1 MIHVKLFP
9 WNRRAFAGVGD
20 TMKSILLLVIGS
32 TAVVA
37 QPLSVGVKGGIPFT
51 DFIETVSGNQAII
64 SSSNNRYIV
73 GPFVEL
79 RLPAGFSVELDA
91 LYRRFSFNASTT
103 LAGVFSNART
113 TGNAWE
119 FPLLV
124 KKKFSNETVRPFL
137 DAGVSFDKISG
148 LTQTVQ
154 SVANISGSAEKKD
167 FTTGFVVGAGLE
179 LRLLLLKVSPE
190 IRYTRWGSQHFS
202 QIFAPGALLN
212 SNQNQAEFLI
222 GISF

>member
-1 MIHVKLFP
+1 MAV
-9 WNRRAFAGVGD
+9 AD
-20 TMKSILLLVIGS
+20 TMKSFLVLLIGS

-37 QPLSVGVKGGIPFT
+37 QPLSVGVKGGVPFT
-51 DFIETVSGNQAII
+51 DFIETVSGNRSIV
-64 SSSNNRYIV
+64 SSSTNRYIV

-91 LYRRFSFNASTT
+91 LYRRFSFNATAT
-103 LAGVFSNART
+103 LGDVFSNART
-113 TGNAWE
+113 TANAWE

-124 KKKFSNETVRPFL
+124 KKKFSSGPVRPFL
-137 DAGVSFDKISG
+137 DAGVNFDKISG
-148 LTQTVQ
+148 LKQTIQ
-154 SVANISGSAEKKD
+154 SVANISGSENLRTKD
-167 FTTGFVVGAGLE
+167 FTTGFVAGVGIE

-190 IRYTRWGSQHFS
+190 IRYTRWGTEHFS
-202 QIFAPGALLN
+202 QIIAPGAFLN